1 MIKCKEFTIKKVDK
15 VLIVEVNKGY
25 RFGCVVSNILLFEC
39 IDLNFNLR
47 EINSIVFSQYGNVV
61 LMMKVP
67 SCNIYYV
74 DKDFNGNI
82 ELIMEKAR
90 EQLDTDS
97 YKEWLE
103 LYC

>member
-1 MIKCKEFTIKKVDK
+1 M
-15 VLIVEVNKGY
+15 
-25 RFGCVVSNILLFEC
+25 R
-39 IDLNFNLR
+39 
-47 EINSIVFSQYGNVV
+47 
-61 LMMKVP
+61 MMKIP
-67 SCNIYYV
+67 SCNIYYI
-74 DKDFNGNI
+74 DKDFNGNV

>member
-25 RFGCVVSNILLFEC
+25 KFGFVVSNSLLFEC
-39 IDLNFNLR
+39 IELNFNLR

-61 LMMKVP
+61 LMMKIP
-67 SCNIYYV
+67 SCNIYYI

>member
-15 VLIVEVNKGY
+15 VLIVEVNNDS
-25 RFGCVVSNILLFEC
+25 RFGCVVPNSLLFEC

-61 LMMKVP
+61 LMMKIP
-67 SCNIYYV
+67 SCNIYYI

>member
-15 VLIVEVNKGY
+15 VLIVEVNKEY
-25 RFGCVVSNILLFEC
+25 RFGCVVSNRLLFEC

-61 LMMKVP
+61 LMMKIP
-67 SCNIYYV
+67 SCNIYYI
-74 DKDFNGNI
+74 DKYFNGNI

>member
-1 MIKCKEFTIKKVDK
+1 MIKCKEFSMKKVDK

-25 RFGCVVSNILLFEC
+25 RFGSVVSNSLLFEC

-47 EINSIVFSQYGNVV
+47 ELNSIVFSQYGNVV
-61 LMMKVP
+61 LMMNVP
-67 SCNIYYV
+67 SCNIYYT
-74 DKDFNGNI
+74 DRDFNGNL

-90 EQLDTDS
+90 EQLDTDC

-103 LYC
+103 VYC